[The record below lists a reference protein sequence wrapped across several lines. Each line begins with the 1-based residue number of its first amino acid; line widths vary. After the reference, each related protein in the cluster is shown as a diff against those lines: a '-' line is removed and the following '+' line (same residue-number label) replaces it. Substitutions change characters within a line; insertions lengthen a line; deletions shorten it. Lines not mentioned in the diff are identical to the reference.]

1 MIIYNTA
8 RDLCYFIYRLYVRY
22 AMPKFIRFL
31 FNLNTKIQKIQADS
45 KLYVYIYIQVDY
57 VDI

>member
-8 RDLCYFIYRLYVRY
+8 RDLYYFIYRLYIYMRY

-45 KLYVYIYIQVDY
+45 KW
-57 VDI
+57 